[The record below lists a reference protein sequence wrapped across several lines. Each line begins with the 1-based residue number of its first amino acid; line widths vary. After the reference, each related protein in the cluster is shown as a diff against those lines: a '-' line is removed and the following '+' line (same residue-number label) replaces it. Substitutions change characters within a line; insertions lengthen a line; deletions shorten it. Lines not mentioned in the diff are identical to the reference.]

1 MVSYKRRCC
10 KYYKLHL
17 HVQIEKS
24 VRGLNVYVLFARKNR
39 LAIQLQSEEKMV
51 VF

>member
-1 MVSYKRRCC
+1 MLQIFQDPSK
-10 KYYKLHL
+10 
-17 HVQIEKS
+17 IEKS
-24 VRGLNVYVLFARKNR
+24 VRGLNVYVSFGRKDR

>member
-1 MVSYKRRCC
+1 MVSYKRKCW

-17 HVQIEKS
+17 QIGKS